1 MFTVTTERP
10 EDRAAIDHLLD
21 RAFGPDRGN
30 KTSYAYRRGV
40 APVADLKFVARAN
53 AGNAIL
59 GTLRFWPVRIGT
71 HGALLLGPLTVEP
84 ALKGKGIGAALMFH
98 GIDAAAWARHARI
111 VLVGDLDYYARF
123 GFAPATPLGLV
134 MPHEAPHRLLA
145 RELAKGA
152 FDGVAGVIARHPGRL
167 LRGPALKAA

>member
-1 MFTVTTERP
+1 MFSVTTERP
-10 EDRAAIDHLLD
+10 EDRAAIDQLLD
-21 RAFGPDRGN
+21 RAFGSDRKE

-40 APVADLKFVARAN
+40 PPVADLQFVARADSN
-53 AGNAIL
+53 GAIL
-59 GTLRFWPVRIGT
+59 GTLRFWPVRIGC
-71 HGALLLGPLTVEP
+71 HAALLLGPLAVEP

-98 GIDAAAWARHARI
+98 GLDAAAWAGHARV
-111 VLVGDLDYYARF
+111 VLVGALDYYARF

-134 MPHEAPHRLLA
+134 MPNEAPERLLA

-152 FDGVAGVIARHPGRL
+152 FAGVSGAVARHPGQP

>member
-10 EDRAAIDHLLD
+10 EDRADIDHLLD
-21 RAFGPDRGN
+21 RAFGAGRGS
-30 KTSYAYRRGV
+30 KASYAYRKGL
-40 APVADLKFVARAN
+40 APIADLKFVARAK
-53 AGNAIL
+53 ADNAIL

-71 HGALLLGPLTVEP
+71 HAALLLGPLAVEP
-84 ALKGKGIGAALMFH
+84 ALKGRGIGAALMFH
-98 GIDAAAWARHARI
+98 GLDAAAWARHARI

-123 GFAPATPLGLV
+123 GFEPATPLGLV

-152 FDGVAGVIARHPGRL
+152 FDGVAGAVARHPGRM
-167 LRGPALKAA
+167 LRGGGLKAA